1 MSEGGKAALIWCPC
15 PDAETAQK
23 LAETLLSE
31 KLIACANILPHII
44 SVFEWNG
51 KANSEAEAAM
61 MLKTS
66 ADLLDKATARL
77 GECHPYDTPAIVG
90 WVCDTAH
97 PDTLNWLGGVLDGG

>member
-1 MSEGGKAALIWCPC
+1 MINVDKAALIWCPC
-15 PDAETAQK
+15 PDPDIARE

-31 KLIACANILPHII
+31 KLTACANIIPQIT

-51 KANSEAEAAM
+51 KANTEAEAVLV
-61 MLKTS
+61 LKTRGG
-66 ADLLDKATARL
+66 LLDQATLRL

-97 PDTLNWLGGVLDGG
+97 PATLGWLGGVLDDS